1 MSPPPEDPGAA
12 KGPGVEGGSWL
23 VRDGVVLASLE
34 VARGARGRARGLLG
48 RDGIDGAILL
58 DPCRSVHTLGMRFTI
73 DVAFCTRDLEVV
85 RVVTLPPRRAAVALR
100 ARCVIEAT
108 EGAMAE
114 WGVAPGDRLEIR

>member
-1 MSPPPEDPGAA
+1 MSPTPDDPAEATRQGAN
-12 KGPGVEGGSWL
+12 GSWL

-58 DPCRSVHTLGMRFTI
+58 DPCRSVHTIGMRFAI

-85 RVVTLPPRRAAVALR
+85 RLVTMSSGRVSMSLR
-100 ARCVIEAT
+100 SRCVIEAAA
-108 EGAMAE
+108 GAMGE
-114 WGVAPGDRLEIR
+114 WGVAVGDRFEIR